1 MGVCGHHITYILGVK
16 SDAVVMVMAL
26 TWGDLKL
33 MN

>member
-1 MGVCGHHITYILGVK
+1 MTYILGVK
-16 SDAVVMVMAL
+16 SDAVVMVMVMAL